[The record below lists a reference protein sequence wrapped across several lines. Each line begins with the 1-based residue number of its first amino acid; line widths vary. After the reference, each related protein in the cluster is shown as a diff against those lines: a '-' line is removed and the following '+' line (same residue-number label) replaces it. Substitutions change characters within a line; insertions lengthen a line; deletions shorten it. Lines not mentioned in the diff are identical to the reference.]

1 MKFDYRELI
10 DIVQSKNFWPRLLIM
25 IIGVF
30 IMAITYNTFLLH
42 YEIVIGGTSGLA
54 IIINELFNISP
65 ALFIFIVEL
74 FLLIFSFILLGT
86 KTTGMTIIGSLLYP
100 LFISI
105 TSIPCA
111 NIATNLEFDSMLII
125 ALICGLLYGL
135 GSGLV
140 YKMGYSTGGSDIIMQ
155 ILNKYLSIS
164 SGIALF
170 ISNIAIIIM
179 GAFVFGI
186 NKAIYGIIII
196 VINSVIVDKIML
208 GISNSKVFY
217 ITTNKPDEIKGL
229 INTMKTGYTLLKAE
243 GGYTKNKRDVIM
255 CVLNTKYYYMFK
267 NVVQQIDPEAFIIIT
282 DCYEVYGGKRKET
295 FPFL

>member
-1 MKFDYRELI
+1 MKFDYKELI
-10 DIVQSKNFWPRLLIM
+10 DIVQSKNFWPRLFIM

-42 YEIVIGGTSGLA
+42 YEIVTGGTSGLA

-74 FLLIFSFILLGT
+74 ILLIFSFILLGT

-196 VINSVIVDKIML
+196 VINSAIVDKIML

-255 CVLNTKYYYMFK
+255 CVLNTKDYYMFK
-267 NVVQQIDPEAFIIIT
+267 NVVQQIDKEAFIIIT

>member
-1 MKFDYRELI
+1 MKFDYKELI
-10 DIVQSKNFWPRLLIM
+10 EIVQSKNFWPRLFIM

-30 IMAITYNTFLLH
+30 IMATTYNTFLLH
-42 YEIVIGGTSGLA
+42 YELVTGGTSGLA
-54 IIINELFNISP
+54 IIVKNIFDISP
-65 ALFIFIVEL
+65 ALFIFVIEL
-74 FLLIFSFILLGT
+74 ILLIFSFIFLGA
-86 KTTGMTIIGSLLYP
+86 KTTGMTIIGSLLFP

-105 TSIPCA
+105 TSTPCSIIA
-111 NIATNLEFDSMLII
+111 NSLEFDSMIIISLISGI
-125 ALICGLLYGL
+125 LFGL

-155 ILNKYLSIS
+155 ILNKYLNIS
-164 SGIALF
+164 SGVALLA
-170 ISNIAIIIM
+170 SNVAIIIA

-186 NKAIYGIIII
+186 NKGIYGIIIV
-196 VINSVIVDKIML
+196 VINSALVDKIML

-217 ITTNKPDEIKGL
+217 ITTNKPEEVKGL

-255 CVLNTKYYYMFK
+255 CVLHTKDYYMFK
-267 NVVQQIDPEAFIIIT
+267 NIIQQIDPEAFIIIT
-282 DCYEVYGGKRKET
+282 DCYEVYGGKRKEI

>member
-1 MKFDYRELI
+1 
-10 DIVQSKNFWPRLLIM
+10 
-25 IIGVF
+25 
-30 IMAITYNTFLLH
+30 
-42 YEIVIGGTSGLA
+42 
-54 IIINELFNISP
+54 
-65 ALFIFIVEL
+65 
-74 FLLIFSFILLGT
+74 
-86 KTTGMTIIGSLLYP
+86 MTIIGSLLFP

-105 TSIPCA
+105 TSSPCA
-111 NIATNLEFDSMLII
+111 SIANSVEFDSMLII
-125 ALICGLLYGL
+125 TLISGILFGI

-164 SGIALF
+164 SGLALF
-170 ISNIAIIIM
+170 LSNVLVIII

-196 VINSVIVDKIML
+196 VINSALVDKIML

-243 GGYTKNKRDVIM
+243 NHTKSKRDVIM
-255 CVLNTKYYYMFK
+255 CVLNTKDYYMFK
-267 NVVQQIDPEAFIIIT
+267 NVVQQIDSEAFILIT

>member
-1 MKFDYRELI
+1 MKFDYKELFE
-10 DIVQSKNFWPRLLIM
+10 IVQSKNSWPRLLIM

-42 YEIVIGGTSGLA
+42 YELVTGGTSGLA
-54 IIINELFNISP
+54 IMVKELFNISP
-65 ALFIFIVEL
+65 ALFIFIIEV
-74 FLLIFSFILLGT
+74 FLLILSYIFLGA
-86 KTTGMTIIGSLLYP
+86 KTTGMTIIGSLLFP

-105 TSIPCA
+105 TSSPCSIIA
-111 NIATNLEFDSMLII
+111 NSLEFDSMIII
-125 ALICGLLYGL
+125 ALISGLLFGL

-155 ILNKYLSIS
+155 ILNKYMSIS
-164 SGIALF
+164 SGVALF
-170 ISNIAIIIM
+170 ASNVAIIIA

-186 NKAIYGIIII
+186 NKAIYGIIIV
-196 VINSVIVDKIML
+196 VINSALVDKIML

-217 ITTNKPDEIKGL
+217 ITTNKPEEIKGL

-243 GGYTKNKRDVIM
+243 GGYTKSKRDVIM
-255 CVLNTKYYYMFK
+255 CVLHTKDYYMFK

-282 DCYEVYGGKRKET
+282 DCYEVYGGKRKEI
-295 FPFL
+295 FPFM

>member
-1 MKFDYRELI
+1 MKFDYKELI
-10 DIVQSKNFWPRLLIM
+10 EIVQTKNFWPRLLVM
-25 IIGVF
+25 VIGVF
-30 IMAITYNTFLLH
+30 IMAITYNIFLLH
-42 YEIVIGGTSGLA
+42 YELVTGGTSGLA
-54 IIINELFNISP
+54 IIVNELFNISP
-65 ALFIFIVEL
+65 ALFIFVVEMAL
-74 FLLIFSFILLGT
+74 LILSFLLLGA
-86 KTTGMTIIGSLLYP
+86 KTTGMTIIGSLLFP
-100 LFISI
+100 LLISI
-105 TSIPCA
+105 TSSPCA
-111 NIATNLEFDSMLII
+111 SIANSVEFDSMLII
-125 ALICGLLYGL
+125 TLISGILFGI

-164 SGIALF
+164 SGLALF
-170 ISNIAIIIM
+170 LSNVVVIII

-196 VINSVIVDKIML
+196 VINSALVDKIML

-255 CVLNTKYYYMFK
+255 CVLHTKDYYMFK

-282 DCYEVYGGKRKET
+282 DCYEVYGGKRKES

>member
-10 DIVQSKNFWPRLLIM
+10 DIVQSKNFWPRLFIM

-111 NIATNLEFDSMLII
+111 NIAATVEFDSMLII

>member
-1 MKFDYRELI
+1 MKFDYKELI
-10 DIVQSKNFWPRLLIM
+10 DIVQSKNFWPRLIIM

-42 YEIVIGGTSGLA
+42 YEIVTGGTSGLA

-155 ILNKYLSIS
+155 ILNK
-164 SGIALF
+164 
-170 ISNIAIIIM
+170 
-179 GAFVFGI
+179 
-186 NKAIYGIIII
+186 
-196 VINSVIVDKIML
+196 
-208 GISNSKVFY
+208 
-217 ITTNKPDEIKGL
+217 
-229 INTMKTGYTLLKAE
+229 
-243 GGYTKNKRDVIM
+243 
-255 CVLNTKYYYMFK
+255 
-267 NVVQQIDPEAFIIIT
+267 
-282 DCYEVYGGKRKET
+282 
-295 FPFL
+295 